1 MKADALSSIF
11 RSYLQ
16 SAGRL
21 QPLPL
26 PESFQKKIQRLSS
39 GHQISIALTLNIL
52 SLAIPIM
59 MLQVY
64 DRIIPHQSYGTLV
77 MLLTGVLIALGL
89 DATLRI
95 IRAWLVGWSAASQEH
110 GAGCAALDH
119 VVRSD
124 MPSFE
129 KEGPGVHM
137 QNFMAL
143 SRLRELY
150 SGQTLTAMVD
160 VPFAILFL
168 GLVAYLGGWL
178 VIVPAG
184 LLVAFAFSA
193 RLVGMD
199 LKKTLEARAAADDRK
214 AGFVVGVLT
223 GIHTIKAIGMEAP
236 MMRNFEHYQKSITE
250 DSYKVAMASSAATNL
265 SAAFG
270 QLSTILTATF
280 GCLMVLN
287 GSLSV
292 GGLSACTLLAGRAI
306 QPIQRVLG
314 TWLRMQDL
322 SISQEQAAAIFKIPA
337 NEHSTKTPFQD
348 PEGRIVIDNIAFSY
362 PGTDTALID
371 GISLAVEP
379 GEVIAL
385 SGIKGSGKSTLL
397 QLIAGIYYPTRG
409 IVRVDDVNPAAHGLS
424 RLAGRVGY
432 LPQQGTIFRGTI
444 LDNLTGFRNGED
456 IVAQAKETA
465 YQLGLNTIIDM
476 LPRGYQT
483 MLSDTT
489 ADPVPPGVKQRI
501 ALCRVLANKPA
512 VLLYDDADRSLDKEG
527 YNQLFRIIGRLK
539 GRCTIIMISHDQN
552 LLSFADDFYEIK
564 QGKLIKSSP
573 SSDQNISFLNPP
585 KRET

>member
-1 MKADALSSIF
+1 MKTLSFSSIF

-26 PESFQKKIQRLSS
+26 PDSFQKRIQRLSTW
-39 GHQISIALTLNIL
+39 HQIGIALTLNIL

-77 MLLTGVLIALGL
+77 MLLSGVLIALAL
-89 DATLRI
+89 DAALRV

-124 MPSFE
+124 MPAFE

-160 VPFAILFL
+160 VPFAVLFL

-178 VIVPAG
+178 ALVPTG
-184 LLVAFAFSA
+184 LLVAFMFAA
-193 RLVGMD
+193 RYVGID
-199 LKKTLEARAAADDRK
+199 LKKSLEARAASDDEK
-214 AGFVVGVLT
+214 AGFVVSVLT

-236 MMRNFEHYQKSITE
+236 MMRHFEAYQKTITE
-250 DSYKVAMASSAATNL
+250 DSYKVAIASNAATTL
-265 SAAFG
+265 SATFG

-322 SISQEQAAAIFKIPA
+322 SISQAQAADIFKTPTV
-337 NEHSTKTPFQD
+337 ERSDKSPFQQ
-348 PEGRIVIDNIAFSY
+348 PEGRIIVENVSFAY
-362 PGTDTALID
+362 PDSKPLID
-371 GISLAVEP
+371 AVALLVEP
-379 GEVIAL
+379 GEVVAL
-385 SGIKGSGKSTLL
+385 GGEKGSGKSTLL
-397 QLIAGIYYPTRG
+397 QLIAGIYYPTNG
-409 IVRVDDVNPAAHGLS
+409 IIRVDDVNPAAHGLS
-424 RLAGRVGY
+424 RLAGRIGY

-444 LDNLTGFRNGED
+444 LDNLTGFRNSED

-465 YQLGLNTIIDM
+465 FQLGLNTIIDM
-476 LPRGYQT
+476 LPRGYNT
-483 MLSDTT
+483 ILSDTT

-512 VLLYDDADRSLDKEG
+512 VLLFDDADRALDKEG
-527 YNQLFRIIGRLK
+527 YNQLFRMIGRLK
-539 GRCTIIMISHDQN
+539 GRCTIVMISHDQN
-552 LLSFADDFYEIK
+552 LLSFADHFYEMK
-564 QGKLIKSSP
+564 NGRLLKSAATTV
-573 SSDQNISFLNPP
+573 QNLSFLNPP
-585 KRET
+585 KRETV